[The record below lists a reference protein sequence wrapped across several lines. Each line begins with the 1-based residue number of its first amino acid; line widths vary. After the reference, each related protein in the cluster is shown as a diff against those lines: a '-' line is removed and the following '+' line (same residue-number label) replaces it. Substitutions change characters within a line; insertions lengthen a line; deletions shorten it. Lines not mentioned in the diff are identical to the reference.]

1 MSLRIDTSEWISGY
15 LLIGETGLG
24 VLGSA
29 IPSTGDNGAGYAYN
43 DLSLPADAGKEICG
57 RITTWP
63 TAGTLFAYDDTSFE
77 FSGAPDGSYSFQYQ
91 LYVDGVA
98 VGSPQTVT
106 LIVGVANG
114 TATGSVSAL
123 SIAAPT
129 ATASGTSG
137 VVNGSASGGLAV
149 LSLSAPSATA
159 SGTAGVINGVAA
171 GSPSELSIVAIS
183 AVGAGTTAGNGVAV
197 GTLSVI
203 TLSALSA
210 VGVGT
215 VQANGQAA
223 GSPASFY
230 LIAPSAVAGAMVY
243 TRAPDGS
250 GPSVVRATSYRPANV
265 QTSTRH

>member
-1 MSLRIDTSEWISGY
+1 MSLRIDTSEWISGS

-63 TAGTLFAYDDTSFE
+63 TAGALFAYEDTSFE

-91 LYVDGVA
+91 LYVDGIA

-137 VVNGSASGGLAV
+137 V
-149 LSLSAPSATA
+149 
-159 SGTAGVINGVAA
+159 INGVAA
-171 GSPSELSIVAIS
+171 GSPSALSIVAIS

-197 GTLSVI
+197 GTPSVI